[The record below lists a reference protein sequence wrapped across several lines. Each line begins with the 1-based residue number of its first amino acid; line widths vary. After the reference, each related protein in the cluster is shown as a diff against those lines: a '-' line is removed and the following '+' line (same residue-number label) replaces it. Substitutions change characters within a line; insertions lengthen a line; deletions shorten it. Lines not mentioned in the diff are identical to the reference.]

1 MMLKLLLELKCL
13 IDICKGLLE
22 GIIVKSNYE
31 NNRERKY
38 PHCLV
43 VGLSKGP
50 RKASKRSLKKLEDT
64 IKKYESKENTKDKV
78 NRLKSFGI
86 FIKTYNMSHL
96 LVTRYSMKEDFGV
109 EKGLKK
115 LEDMEAKVKETNNKI
130 NKLEHEKK
138 EEGKKEVEELKKK
151 LGEQKDDYKE
161 MLNDVKASVGTEMF
175 NRYMQ
180 GFVRGNNSAD
190 NERQEH
196 AEFLFKKLK
205 F

>member
-1 MMLKLLLELKCL
+1 
-13 IDICKGLLE
+13 
-22 GIIVKSNYE
+22 
-31 NNRERKY
+31 
-38 PHCLV
+38 
-43 VGLSKGP
+43 
-50 RKASKRSLKKLEDT
+50 
-64 IKKYESKENTKDKV
+64 
-78 NRLKSFGI
+78 
-86 FIKTYNMSHL
+86 MSHL

-138 EEGKKEVEELKKK
+138 EEGKKEDEELKKK

>member
-1 MMLKLLLELKCL
+1 MIILNGRYAGRK
-13 IDICKGLLE
+13 

-31 NNRERKY
+31 SNKERKY

-50 RKASKRSLKKLEDT
+50 RKATKKSLKKLEDT
-64 IKKYESKENTKDKV
+64 IKNLEKKENSTERI

-96 LVTRYSMKEDFGV
+96 LVTRYSIKEDFGV

-115 LEDMEAKVKETNNKI
+115 LEDLESKVKDINGKI

-138 EEGKKEVEELKKK
+138 EESKKEIEELKKK
-151 LGEQKDDYKE
+151 LGEEKDNFKE
-161 MLNDVKASVGTEMF
+161 TLNEVKSNVGTEMY

-180 GFVRGNNSAD
+180 GFVRGNNPTE
-190 NERQEH
+190 NEKQEH
-196 AEFLFKKLK
+196 TEFLFKKLK

>member
-1 MMLKLLLELKCL
+1 MA
-13 IDICKGLLE
+13 
-22 GIIVKSNYE
+22 
-31 NNRERKY
+31 
-38 PHCLV
+38 
-43 VGLSKGP
+43 GLSKGP
-50 RKASKRSLKKLEDT
+50 RRATKRSLKKLEDT
-64 IKKYESKENTKDKV
+64 IKKYESKETTKDRV
-78 NRLKSFGI
+78 NRLKSFGV

-96 LVTRYSMKEDFGV
+96 LVTRYSIKDDFGV

>member
-1 MMLKLLLELKCL
+1 
-13 IDICKGLLE
+13 
-22 GIIVKSNYE
+22 
-31 NNRERKY
+31 
-38 PHCLV
+38 
-43 VGLSKGP
+43 
-50 RKASKRSLKKLEDT
+50 
-64 IKKYESKENTKDKV
+64 
-78 NRLKSFGI
+78 
-86 FIKTYNMSHL
+86 MSHL

-115 LEDMEAKVKETNNKI
+115 LDDMEAKVKEITQKI
-130 NKLEHEKK
+130 NKAEHDKK
-138 EEGKKEVEELKKK
+138 EEGKKEIEELKKK

>member
-1 MMLKLLLELKCL
+1 MVIILNGRYAGRK
-13 IDICKGLLE
+13 

-50 RKASKRSLKKLEDT
+50 RKATKKSLKKLEET
-64 IKKYESKENTKDKV
+64 MKKLEGKENTADRLNK
-78 NRLKSFGI
+78 LKSFGV

-96 LVTRYSMKEDFGV
+96 LVTRYSVKEDFGV

-115 LEDMEAKVKETNNKI
+115 LDDIEAKVKETGVKI
-130 NKLEHEKK
+130 NKAEHDKK
-138 EEGKKEVEELKKK
+138 EEAKKEVEELRKL
-151 LGEQKDDYKE
+151 LGEQKDEYKE
-161 MLNDVKASVGTEMF
+161 VLNGVKASIGTEMY
-175 NRYMQ
+175 NRFME

-190 NERQEH
+190 NEKQEH
-196 AEFLFKKLK
+196 TEFLFKKLK

>member
-1 MMLKLLLELKCL
+1 M
-13 IDICKGLLE
+13 
-22 GIIVKSNYE
+22 
-31 NNRERKY
+31 
-38 PHCLV
+38 
-43 VGLSKGP
+43 
-50 RKASKRSLKKLEDT
+50 
-64 IKKYESKENTKDKV
+64 KDKV